1 MWFGER
7 GEPPRLVERGD
18 RVSDNEYDV
27 IVIGAGYGGV
37 TAAALCAKQGKR
49 VLLVDKNDRAGGK
62 AMTIERRGYKY
73 EMWPVWGTPANNSR
87 MHELA
92 AAIGAESRAKLY
104 PPLPDASEGRYKAP
118 SGEWR
123 GRAAEGGGDQTQDPM
138 GVSRMKEM
146 YGATD
151 DDLVS
156 MAELFNVVMT
166 ASEEEIDD
174 FDTLGMLPWIRS
186 FGVPEGI
193 VSFLCSMLNLVFV
206 SPVNRIPVSEGI
218 RTLRDLYTNTG
229 GRYHGDGVGKLAEY
243 AADYVVAQGGTF
255 LAKTR
260 VERVIVEDGRV
271 AGIATAD
278 GEYRAPVVV
287 SNAGIQPTILALV
300 DRGALPE
307 AYVERIRSLEPG
319 WGLVGARYFLDAP
332 VMKGGMATAYSDQS
346 WWDDDRYAAAE
357 RGEWPDAALVFV
369 GIPTNYDASLAPAGH
384 QIIQMGTLG
393 SADPKSPM
401 NEVAIEKAEAT
412 MRECWPEI
420 FEHLIRRETY
430 TAASV
435 SNLTRDSVVPGQ
447 GGECIGLAQVIGQCG
462 RSKPDARTPLEG
474 LYITGCDAGGFGCG
488 THQAVDSGFK
498 VAAMVGADLDA
509 RVAKA

>member
-1 MWFGER
+1 M
-7 GEPPRLVERGD
+7 
-18 RVSDNEYDV
+18 NNHEYDV
-27 IVIGAGYGGV
+27 IVVGAGYGGV
-37 TAAALCAKQGKR
+37 TTAALCAKQGKR

-62 AMTIERRGYKY
+62 AMTIERRGYRY

-87 MHELA
+87 FHELA
-92 AAIGAESRAKLY
+92 AEIGVDEAKAKLY
-104 PPLPDASEGRYKAP
+104 PPLADASEGRYKAP
-118 SGEWR
+118 DGEWR
-123 GRAAEGGGDQTQDPM
+123 GKVVPGGDQAEDPM
-138 GVSRMKEM
+138 GVSRMKEI

-151 DDLVS
+151 DDLVK

-166 ASEEEIDD
+166 ATEDEINA
-174 FDTLGMLPWIRS
+174 FDTVGMLPWIRS

-218 RTLRDLYTNTG
+218 RTMRDLYTNTG
-229 GRYHGDGVGKLAEY
+229 GRHHGEGFGRMAEY
-243 AADYVVAQGGTF
+243 AAEYVVAQGGTF
-255 LAKTR
+255 LTKTR
-260 VERVIVEDGRV
+260 VERILVEDGRV

-287 SNAGIQPTILALV
+287 SNAGIQPTILKLV
-300 DRGALPE
+300 EPGALPSD
-307 AYVERIRSLEPG
+307 YVERVRSLEPG

-332 VMKGGMATAYSDQS
+332 VMKGGLATAYSDQS
-346 WWDDDRYAAAE
+346 WWDDERYAAAE
-357 RGEWPDAALVFV
+357 RGEWPDAVLVFL
-369 GIPTNYDASLAPAGH
+369 GISTNYDPSLAPEGH

-401 NEVAIEKAEAT
+401 NEIAIEKADAT

-430 TAASV
+430 NAASV

-462 RSKPDARTPLEG
+462 QSKPDARTPLEG
-474 LYITGCDAGGFGCG
+474 LYITGCDAGGYGCG

-498 VAAMVGADLDA
+498 VAAMVNADLDA